1 MKILNY
7 LNASELTNEIR
18 KNSLSLNIIL
28 ICTLILPFSFYLGPA
43 IIELLVF
50 LICVSYL
57 YIVIAFIKLYF
68 NLVKIFSIIDKV
80 CHFNF
85 CHYSYFKKNKLFF
98 KIFFYFKFFMYS
110 FAIPKWII
118 TVSFQ

>member
-7 LNASELTNEIR
+7 LNAPELTNEIR

-43 IIELLVF
+43 IIEILIS

-57 YIVIAFIKLYF
+57 YIVIAKKEKIYF
-68 NLVKIFSIIDKV
+68 NNLI
-80 CHFNF
+80 
-85 CHYSYFKKNKLFF
+85 LFF
-98 KIFFYFKFFMYS
+98 
-110 FAIPKWII
+110 
-118 TVSFQ
+118 